1 MNMQGGLAAALSGLA
16 LGVVEFGGVAWLVH
30 RMQGRGA
37 STALLWVL
45 RLLFVFAT
53 AAWLIVHFK
62 LKFAHFVLGY
72 FLSIF
77 ALLAWGIL
85 TTMDETNEQELV
97 ETPPDKEPKSSPS
110 GDL

>member
-16 LGVVEFGGVAWLVH
+16 LGVVEFGGVAWLVR

-37 STALLWVL
+37 STLVLWIL
-45 RLLFVFAT
+45 RLLFVFVA
-53 AAWLIVHFK
+53 AAWLITHFK

-85 TTMDETNEQELV
+85 TTMDETNEQKV
-97 ETPPDKEPKSSPS
+97 EPLPESKRPDEPQE
-110 GDL
+110 